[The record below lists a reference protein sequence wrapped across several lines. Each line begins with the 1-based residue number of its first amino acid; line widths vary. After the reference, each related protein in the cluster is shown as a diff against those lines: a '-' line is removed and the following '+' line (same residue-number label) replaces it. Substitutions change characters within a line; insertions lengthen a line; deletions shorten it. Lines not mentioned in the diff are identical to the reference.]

1 MKILITLSSFLT
13 DIYCKGK
20 NCRESH
26 EKKFMGFEQHV
37 AGIKCQENQKIKIS
51 QEFKVAKV
59 WKVKKI
65 RLTVLLIEQ
74 ANAASYADDITPYS
88 CATDIPS
95 VALELQVSATKLFH
109 WFKNNHLKANPG
121 KF

>member
-37 AGIKCQENQKIKIS
+37 EFWTTMSRKLENQNFARI
-51 QEFKVAKV
+51 
-59 WKVKKI
+59 
-65 RLTVLLIEQ
+65 
-74 ANAASYADDITPYS
+74 
-88 CATDIPS
+88 
-95 VALELQVSATKLFH
+95 
-109 WFKNNHLKANPG
+109 
-121 KF
+121 